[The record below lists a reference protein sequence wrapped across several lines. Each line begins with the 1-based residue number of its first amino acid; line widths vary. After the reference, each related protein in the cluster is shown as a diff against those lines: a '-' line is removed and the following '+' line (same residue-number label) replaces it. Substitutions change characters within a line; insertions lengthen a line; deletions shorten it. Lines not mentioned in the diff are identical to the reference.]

1 MPQTCKE
8 IDPAHGVYAA
18 LGTPHRSDSVEVD
31 TAALLEYLDQVT
43 ASGVDG
49 LVLFG
54 STGEFVHFSPDERM
68 RATTLAIRRSRL
80 PVLVNVSHSTLAG
93 AVEIAEAAMEAG
105 SVGLMLTPPYFYSYS
120 EDQIFEFYSQFLR
133 LAAGAR
139 VYLYNLPMFLNPI
152 SPALAVRLLETGQF
166 TGIKDSSGNWDLFKT
181 LNEVRQRISFQ
192 LLVGNEA
199 IYLDGRLAGADGIIS
214 GVAAAVP
221 ELMVALD
228 RVITARETETAQHLN
243 ARLLEF
249 LQYVNKFPSTL
260 AIRQAAAARGWKLRD
275 LALPLDSATA
285 AEVVKY
291 KDWFRGW
298 LPRVAAECSAA
309 TTVRT

>member
-18 LGTPHRSDSVEVD
+18 LGTPRRPNSVEVD

-54 STGEFVHFSPDERM
+54 STGEFVHFSPGERI
-68 RATTLAIRRSRL
+68 RATTLALRRSRL
-80 PVLVNVSHSTLAG
+80 PLLVNVSHSTLAG
-93 AVEIAEAAMEAG
+93 AVEIAEAAIDAG

-120 EDQIFEFYSQFLR
+120 DDQIFEFYTQFLR

-152 SPALAVRLLETGQF
+152 SPALAIRLLETGQF
-166 TGIKDSSGNWDLFKT
+166 TGIKDSSGNWDLFTK
-181 LNEVRQRISFQ
+181 LSEVRQKISFQ

-214 GVAAAVP
+214 GVAAAFP

-228 RVITARETETAQHLN
+228 HVIAAGDTEAAQRLN

-249 LQYVNKFPSTL
+249 LHYVNKFPATL

-275 LALPLDSATA
+275 LALPLDSVTAT
-285 AEVVKY
+285 ELVKF

-298 LPRVAAECSAA
+298 SPKVAAECNAA